1 MLNFKQLWAED
12 DANEAT
18 KIEKMPADVR
28 ALGVLRSQ
36 IVDGSIR
43 PGSRLT
49 EVQLSEGMGL
59 SRATVR
65 TALHQLGKEGLVSLV
80 PYTGWTV
87 VELTHQ
93 DVWELYTLRGA
104 IERLAA
110 QFAATNADNEAMS
123 RIEAA
128 FDRLKNTVTESS
140 ETIAEA
146 DFGFHKSIIDES
158 GHSRL
163 KQQYKLI
170 EQQIRVFIR
179 SSNLLIE
186 DPLEIIVQHEPI
198 WNAIRERDSVLAG
211 TLAEQHN
218 ITEGQ
223 KLTGSLSR
231 PDGD

>member
-1 MLNFKQLWAED
+1 MTQVKLP
-12 DANEAT
+12 

-49 EVQLSEGMGL
+49 EIQLSEGMGL

-110 QFAATNADNEAMS
+110 QFAAASADVESMS
-123 RIEAA
+123 RIEGA
-128 FDRLKNTVTESS
+128 FERLKNTVTGGS

-146 DFGFHKSIIDES
+146 DFGFHKAIIDAS

-186 DPLEIIVQHEPI
+186 NPSEIIAQHEPI
-198 WNAIRERDSVLAG
+198 WKAIRERESVLAG

-223 KLTGSLSR
+223 KLTGSLSH
-231 PDGD
+231 PNGD

>member
-1 MLNFKQLWAED
+1 MTQMKLP
-12 DANEAT
+12 

-28 ALGVLRSQ
+28 ALGALRSQ
-36 IVDGSIR
+36 IVDGSIP

-110 QFAATNADNEAMS
+110 QFAATSADMESML
-123 RIEAA
+123 RIEGA
-128 FDRLKNTVTESS
+128 FERLKDTVGEDS
-140 ETIAEA
+140 EKIAEA
-146 DFGFHKSIIDES
+146 DFGFHKSIVDAS
-158 GHSRL
+158 SHSRL

-186 DPLEIIVQHEPI
+186 DPAEIIAQHEPI
-198 WNAIRERDSVLAG
+198 WNAIRQRNADFAG

-223 KLTGSLSR
+223 KLTGSLPSA
-231 PDGD
+231 

>member
-1 MLNFKQLWAED
+1 MTQVKLP
-12 DANEAT
+12 

-87 VELTHQ
+87 VELTYQ

-110 QFAATNADNEAMS
+110 QLAATSADIESMA
-123 RIEAA
+123 RIEDA
-128 FDRLKNTVTESS
+128 FERLKNTVAENS

-146 DFGFHKSIIDES
+146 DFGFHKSIIDAS

-163 KQQYKLI
+163 KQKYKLI
-170 EQQIRVFIR
+170 EQQIRVFIH

-186 DPLEIIVQHEPI
+186 DPSEIIAQHEPI
-198 WNAIRERDSVLAG
+198 WNAVRERNAELAG
-211 TLAEQHN
+211 TVAEQHN

-223 KLTGSLSR
+223 KLTVSTHYQ
-231 PDGD
+231 D

>member
-1 MLNFKQLWAED
+1 MNNIKLP
-12 DANEAT
+12 
-18 KIEKMPADVR
+18 KIEKMPADAR
-28 ALGVLRSQ
+28 ALNVLRSR
-36 IVDGSIR
+36 IVDGSIT

-49 EVQLSEGMGL
+49 EIQISDEMGL

-87 VELTHQ
+87 VELSQQ

-110 QFAATNADNEAMS
+110 QLAAAADGEAVS
-123 RIEAA
+123 RIARTFE
-128 FDRLKNTVTESS
+128 LLQKNCDTNPPL
-140 ETIAEA
+140 IAEA
-146 DFGFHKSIIDES
+146 DFAFHKSIVDAS

-163 KQQYKLI
+163 KMQYELI

-186 DPLEIIVQHEPI
+186 DPAEIIRQHQPI
-198 WNAIRERDSVLAG
+198 WEAIRDRDADLAG
-211 TLAEQHN
+211 NLSERHN
-218 ITEGQ
+218 ISEGQ
-223 KLTGSLSR
+223 KLTGSLVESR
-231 PDGD
+231 EVENS